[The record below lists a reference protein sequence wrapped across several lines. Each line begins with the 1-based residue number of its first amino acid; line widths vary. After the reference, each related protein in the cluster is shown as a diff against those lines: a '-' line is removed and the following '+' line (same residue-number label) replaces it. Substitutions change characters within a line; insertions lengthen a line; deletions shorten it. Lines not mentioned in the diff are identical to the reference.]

1 MSEFIVFNYFPIVI
15 VEALLLRAMRWGSVS
30 TCLLDSL
37 VMNFASFIC
46 LMLGLAP
53 PITSASPLSMLL
65 YFTYS
70 FGVEAF
76 VLCLLERNT
85 IKKALAASV
94 AANLAGLAYLA
105 IDISFTLGKH

>member
-1 MSEFIVFNYFPIVI
+1 MTEFIVFNFFPVVLVECIV
-15 VEALLLRAMRWGSVS
+15 LRLTRWGGFAV
-30 TCLLDSL
+30 CILDSL

-46 LMLGLAP
+46 IMLGVAP
-53 PITSASPLSMLL
+53 PMANISALGMLL

-85 IKKALAASV
+85 IKNALYAAA
-94 AANLAGLAYLA
+94 AANLVSVLYLA
-105 IDISFTLGKH
+105 IDAHFARK